1 MAAFVPAAPP
11 RQLHRRSRG
20 CRRRRPRVGIAL
32 ADRSSRRSPE
42 QQKQQRLQQSLQPP
56 PPLSLRDTVD
66 VWLDNIL
73 QTYGDRPTINR
84 APAAE
89 GDTSYLTGGE
99 PFFIALHRCFLK
111 YGSIYKLCFG
121 PKIFYVVQDP
131 IIARSILKEN
141 SILYDKG
148 VLAEVLDE
156 IMGKGLIPAD
166 YTTWKIRRRA
176 IVPAFHSMWLKHMT
190 NMFAAC
196 TQTLCDKLL
205 AIDGTHPLDMETEY
219 SSLALDIIGKAV
231 FNFDFNSI
239 MSESPIIKA
248 VYRTLKETEHRSM
261 SLIPYWKIP
270 GAKLLVPRLRAFYAD
285 MKLVNDTLNTLILS
299 AKRSATAHDLTEL
312 ENRDYENVS
321 DPSLLRF
328 LVELR
333 GEQTT
338 NQQLRDDLMTLLIA
352 GHETTAAV
360 LTWTTVE
367 MANNPAIVQRAR
379 EEIDAVLG
387 DNHPTYEHV
396 QRLPF
401 LRRIVAESLR
411 LYPAPPILIRRL
423 LADTTLPKG
432 AAVEETPLTR
442 GTDVFINVYSL
453 HRSPDLWD
461 EPDKF
466 DPDRWLRP
474 KQNPGVVGWQGY
486 NPAQGLEDGS
496 PLYPTELHSDFAFI
510 PFGGGSRKCVG
521 DHFAILESVVA
532 LAMIIRRFDF
542 EFANSPEDVQMTT
555 GATIHTKNGLN
566 MRLYK
571 REVQGANL
579 RTKAGKAGVQ
589 ISAM

>member
-1 MAAFVPAAPP
+1 MAAFVPAAFPARVAARQRSPP
-11 RQLHRRSRG
+11 LCDARA
-20 CRRRRPRVGIAL
+20 RRRQRVSAAL
-32 ADRSSRRSPE
+32 VDPPSPAHRALE
-42 QQKQQRLQQSLQPP
+42 PP
-56 PPLSLRDTVD
+56 APLTLRDTFDLWV
-66 VWLDNIL
+66 DNIL
-73 QTYGDRPTINR
+73 QTYGHRPCIND
-84 APAAE
+84 APSAE
-89 GDTSYLTGGE
+89 GDTTFFIGGE
-99 PFFIALHRCFLK
+99 PFFVALHRSFLA
-111 YGSIYKLCFG
+111 YGPIYKLCFG
-121 PKIFYVVQDP
+121 PKVFYVVQDP

-141 SILYDKG
+141 NILYDKG

-166 YTTWKIRRRA
+166 YATWKIRRRA
-176 IVPAFHSMWLKHMT
+176 IVPGFHAMWLKHMT
-190 NMFAAC
+190 SMFGSC
-196 TQTLCDKLL
+196 TQTLCDKLQRING
-205 AIDGTHPLDMETEY
+205 AHVLDMETEY

-231 FNFDFNSI
+231 FNFEFNSI
-239 MSESPIIKA
+239 TSESPIIKA

-270 GAKLLVPRLRAFYAD
+270 GAKVVVPRLRAFYSD
-285 MKLVNDTLNTLILS
+285 MKLINETLNTLILS
-299 AKRSATAHDLTEL
+299 AKRTATAQDLTEL
-312 ENRDYENVS
+312 ENRDYENVT

-367 MANNPAIVQRAR
+367 LAKHPEMVRKAR
-379 EEIDAVLG
+379 EEIDAVVG
-387 DNHPTYEHV
+387 DGHPTYEHV
-396 QRLPF
+396 QRLSY
-401 LRRIVAESLR
+401 LRRLVAESLR
-411 LYPAPPILIRRL
+411 LYPAPPLLIRRL

-432 AAVEETPLTR
+432 AATKETPLRR

-461 EPDKF
+461 NPETF

-474 KQNPGVVGWQGY
+474 KQNPGVKGWRGY
-486 NPAQGLEDGS
+486 NPASGLEDGS
-496 PLYPTELHSDFAFI
+496 PLYPTEVHADFAFL

-542 EFANSPEDVQMTT
+542 EFANPSQEVQMTT

-566 MRLYK
+566 MRLYRRK
-571 REVQGANL
+571 TQEANAQ
-579 RTKAGKAGVQ
+579 TKAETTGVE